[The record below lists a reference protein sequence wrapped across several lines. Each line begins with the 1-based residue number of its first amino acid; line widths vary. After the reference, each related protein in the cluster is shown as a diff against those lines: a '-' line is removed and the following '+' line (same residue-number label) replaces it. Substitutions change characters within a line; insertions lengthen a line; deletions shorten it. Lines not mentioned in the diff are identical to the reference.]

1 MGTSICSTSALST
14 DSSFTSSPGL
24 FLPEQQ
30 TPPVRTS
37 ERSRGMTMSFGRSP
51 SRRTARRWRRA
62 TERSGSGTRPPT
74 RTGRRSRGM
83 ATRSTLMARVN
94 RLCED
99 CPTLLDAILP
109 HTNRRELAP
118 MEDELDF
125 ELVTYYRDHQI
136 AAVIGHI
143 FILSISKVLP
153 SNPLHLTALVADV
166 RFFTRDFPRYIFA
179 RSHYLWQGDGIDRSY
194 IYYSC
199 G

>member
-1 MGTSICSTSALST
+1 MGTSDIDGHRRHPWVPPSAVL
-14 DSSFTSSPGL
+14 
-24 FLPEQQ
+24 
-30 TPPVRTS
+30 VRFRLTLRLLLRQAFFFRNS
-37 ERSRGMTMSFGRSP
+37 N
-51 SRRTARRWRRA
+51 
-62 TERSGSGTRPPT
+62 
-74 RTGRRSRGM
+74 
-83 ATRSTLMARVN
+83 LMARVN

-99 CPTLLDAILP
+99 CPTFLDAILP
-109 HTNRRELAP
+109 HIDRRELAP
-118 MEDELDF
+118 MADEPDF